1 MNLHN
6 KIDNDT
12 SSNNNAIKL
21 AGETLEMLM
30 VAVDHATD
38 LNSIR
43 VAVADT
49 LQDILECLQY
59 MSADK

>member
-6 KIDNDT
+6 NIDSNN
-12 SSNNNAIKL
+12 SSNSAVKL
-21 AGETLEMLM
+21 AGETLEMLI
-30 VAVDHATD
+30 VAVDHSTD

-49 LQDILECLQY
+49 LQDVLECLQC
-59 MSADK
+59 MSVDK